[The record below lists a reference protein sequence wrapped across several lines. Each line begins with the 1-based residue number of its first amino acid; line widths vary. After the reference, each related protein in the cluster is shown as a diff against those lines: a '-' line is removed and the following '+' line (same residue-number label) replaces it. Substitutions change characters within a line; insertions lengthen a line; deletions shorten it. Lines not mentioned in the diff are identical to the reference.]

1 MRTLTETVRTLRTEL
16 AVGAALFW
24 VAGCANNYGWLS
36 EDVHPLGPTLMI
48 VNNTSLEYRVTVG
61 TGVVVQSRPGQTSCV
76 RVGTRSEARIMRV
89 FAMASSV
96 SYYTPPENLMSAPGW
111 ILEIGQQPKYD
122 VLSLRPAEPCMR
134 SPVSLTVPA
143 RSSASDRSLE

>member
-1 MRTLTETVRTLRTEL
+1 MNTLGARLG
-16 AVGAALFW
+16 AVIVVLGMS
-24 VAGCANNYGWLS
+24 GCANNYGWLS
-36 EDVHPLGPTLMI
+36 EDVHPLGPTLQI

-61 TGVVVQSRPGQTSCV
+61 IGVVVQSRPGQTNCI

-96 SYYTPPENLMSAPGW
+96 AYYTPPENLMSAPGW

-134 SPVSLTVPA
+134 
-143 RSSASDRSLE
+143 